1 MTRSS
6 AADSALQMIRDE
18 HRTVT
23 SVIRSLQLLV
33 RDGVMT
39 AAAPDFELFTVILD
53 YIEMFP
59 DRFHHPKEDEHLFA
73 RMRQRSATAS
83 DILDALEAEH
93 RRGEELT
100 RALRRLLAQ
109 WRLRGPAAATVF
121 AGAVD
126 EYAEFHWKHM
136 RKEED
141 VVMPLAETVLT
152 DEDWQAIAD
161 AFAAN
166 TDLRLGAPDKQ
177 DLEALFRLILN
188 RAPAPIGLAQA
199 GEERPRIQWG
209 KK

>member
-1 MTRSS
+1 MR
-6 AADSALQMIRDE
+6 DSALWIIRDE
-18 HRTVT
+18 HRTLT
-23 SVIRSLQLLV
+23 SVIRSLQFLV
-33 RDGVMT
+33 HDAAMG
-39 AAAPDFELFTVILD
+39 AAAPDFELFTLVLD

-59 DRFHHPKEDEHLFA
+59 DRFHHPKEDEHLFK
-73 RMRQRSATAS
+73 RVRLRSATAGQ
-83 DILDALEAEH
+83 ILDALETEH

-100 RALRRLLAQ
+100 RTLRHLLAR
-109 WRLRGPAAATVF
+109 WRLRGPDAAKVF

-126 EYAEFHWKHM
+126 EYAEFQWEHM

-141 VVMPLAETVLT
+141 VVMPLAEKVLT

-166 TDLRLGAPDKQ
+166 ADPRVGAQDKQ

-199 GEERPRIQWG
+199 GEARRRSITT
-209 KK
+209 